1 MVEARRDGAH
11 ARMTMSPDRVR
22 HTCTVTWWG
31 ELVCEFTIDRL
42 GARDTSC
49 LVDAMVNIAHEVY
62 MKSTGR

>member
-1 MVEARRDGAH
+1 
-11 ARMTMSPDRVR
+11 MSPDRVR